1 MRQELAEEPLETVQ
15 LSAEQVKRRRS
26 RSVALAWALVALV
39 ILMIAVT
46 IVNGPNGL
54 ERPI

>member
-1 MRQELAEEPLETVQ
+1 MRQELAEEPVETVQ
-15 LSAEQVKRRRS
+15 LSAEQAKRRRS